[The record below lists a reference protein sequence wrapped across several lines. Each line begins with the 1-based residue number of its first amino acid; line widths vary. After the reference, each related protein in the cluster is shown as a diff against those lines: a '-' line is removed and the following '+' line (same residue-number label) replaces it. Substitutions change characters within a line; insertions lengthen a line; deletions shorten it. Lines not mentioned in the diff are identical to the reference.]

1 MSNLFEINNDIEKAL
16 EDILNSVN
24 EETGEVDE
32 AYVRIFE
39 DLQMQK
45 DEKLENIGCYIKNL
59 NADIKA
65 FQEEEKVMKKRRE
78 VLEHKVERLKK
89 YVSTILNGEKWD
101 KSTKVRFGFTESTQT
116 VIDDE
121 TLIPKKFLIKKI
133 DYSPDKNAIKEAIK
147 SGKKVKG
154 AHLNTVKNIQV
165 K

>member
-1 MSNLFEINNDIEKAL
+1 MSNLFDLNRDIEKAL
-16 EDILNSVN
+16 DDILNSVN

-32 AYVRIFE
+32 SCVQLLE
-39 DLQMQK
+39 ELQMQK

-59 NADIKA
+59 TADVNAFK
-65 FQEEEKVMKKRRE
+65 EEEKVMKKRRE
-78 VLEHKVERLKK
+78 VIEHKIERLKK
-89 YVSTILNGEKWD
+89 YVSLILNGEKWD
-101 KSTKVRFGFTESTQT
+101 KSTKVQFNFTESTQT
-116 VIDDE
+116 IIDDE
-121 TLIPKKFLIKKI
+121 SLIPKKFLVKKT